1 MQTLKE
7 FTNIR
12 KGGKKHSNP
21 KKYIIKEKEK
31 MANKKLVVATAA
43 SLQTKSDTAIAAF
56 RNLIAGLKTTNEEAE
71 AAKAA
76 NAAQIAALQAENVAI
91 ELLAEKN
98 AKIVQNVENLLTV

>member
-1 MQTLKE
+1 
-7 FTNIR
+7 
-12 KGGKKHSNP
+12 
-21 KKYIIKEKEK
+21 

-56 RNLIAGLKTTNEEAE
+56 RNLIAALKTTNEEAE